1 MRILHFYKTSFPE
14 TMGGV
19 EQVIHHLAEN
29 SPRFGIRSDVLSL
42 TKNKSRVIHYANYK
56 LFQAHKDFEI
66 ASTGFSWQVIFKLKK
81 ILQSYDVIHYHYPW
95 PFMDMI
101 HFLLHIKT
109 PSIVTY
115 HSDIVKQQWLLK
127 FYKPLQ
133 HWFLSRVDKIVPTSM
148 AYVESSQTLKR
159 YKNKL
164 HVIPLGINLK
174 DFAKPSPKSLGRW
187 KLKLKAPFFL
197 FIGVLRYYKG
207 LHYLIEAAKTTKAVI
222 VIAGDGPLFKELQ
235 FQVKQEQ
242 LKNVIFVGAISDEDK
257 STLLQLCVGFIF
269 PSHKRSEA
277 FGIALLEAAM
287 VGKPMIS
294 CEIGTGTSFINQD
307 KVTGFVVPPEDPK
320 ALSDAMNKLL
330 QNPNLCQDMGKKA
343 KERYRLIFTVDL
355 MVKNYAK
362 VYRSIA
368 SPFHK

>member
-42 TKNKSRVIHYANYK
+42 TKNKSREKRYANYK
-56 LFQAHKDFEI
+56 VFQMHKDFEI
-66 ASTGFSWQVIFKLKK
+66 ASTGFSWQAIFKLKK

-95 PFMDMI
+95 PFMDI
-101 HFLLHIKT
+101 VHFLLCIKT

-115 HSDIVKQQWLLK
+115 HSDIVKQQGLLK
-127 FYKPLQ
+127 LYKPLQ
-133 HWFLSRVDKIVPTSM
+133 HWFLNRVDKIVPTSV
-148 AYVESSQTLKR
+148 AYVNSSQTLKH

-164 HVIPLGINLK
+164 HVIPLGINAK
-174 DFAKPSPKSLGRW
+174 DFAKPSSKVLWYWKS
-187 KLKLKAPFFL
+187 KFNASFFL
-197 FIGVLRYYKG
+197 FVGVLRYYKG
-207 LHYLIEAAKTTKAVI
+207 LQYLIEAAKTTKALI
-222 VIAGDGPLFKELQ
+222 VIAGDGPLLKELQ
-235 FQVKQEQ
+235 FQAKREK
-242 LKNVIFVGAISDEDK
+242 LKNVIFLGAVSNEDK
-257 STLLQLCVGFIF
+257 SALLQLCVGFVF

-307 KVTGFVVPPEDPK
+307 TVTGFVVPPEDPK
-320 ALSDAMNKLL
+320 ALSGAMNKLL
-330 QNPNLCQDMGKKA
+330 QNSGLRQSMGKKA
-343 KERYRLIFTVDL
+343 KARYRLIFTADR
-355 MVKNYAK
+355 MVKSYVK
-362 VYRSIA
+362 LYRSLT
-368 SPFHK
+368 